1 MNEDTKAFHLEEY
14 KQVRA
19 EVVGLLAKIDQ
30 FFRFSVLVPTA
41 VYSWLLVNAVGVH
54 NVTIES
60 KTIATLC
67 LKVSLPIQWIAWMIP
82 PVFVLFCGLMSIA
95 FAVRVSQFGTYLE
108 RLENGLGDSRLG
120 WEKFNGPLAPRL
132 KWVHT
137 IVWLALF
144 ATCIGSTFAGLYLA
158 RHNPEL
164 CVSK

>member
-19 EVVGLLAKIDQ
+19 EVAGLLAKIDQ
-30 FFRFSVLVPTA
+30 FFRFAVLVPTA

-67 LKVSLPIQWIAWMIP
+67 LKFSLPIQWIAWMIP
-82 PVFVLFCGLMSIA
+82 PVFVFFCGLMSLA
-95 FAVRVSQFGTYLE
+95 FAVRVSQFGIYLE
-108 RLENGLGDSRLG
+108 RLENGLGDNRLG
-120 WEKFNGPLAPRL
+120 WEKFNRPLAPRL
-132 KWVHT
+132 KWVHAM
-137 IVWLALF
+137 VWLALF
-144 ATCIGSTFAGLYLA
+144 LTCIGSTCAGLYHA
-158 RHNPEL
+158 SHNPDL